1 MSIILRTI
9 SSESLQLACWGEEKE
24 EFFSTSW
31 LASINPESMSI
42 LQRRGDRDEV
52 VLRGCAFEC
61 GGCAMRSEKD
71 LVCFQEVESLS
82 SSSSSSSACVVDE
95 DFGDE
100 FSECD
105 VMVFVIRSLPA
116 P

>member
-52 VLRGCAFEC
+52 VLRGCAEC
-61 GGCAMRSEKD
+61 GGCSMRSEKD

-82 SSSSSSSACVVDE
+82 SSSSSSSACVVDA

-100 FSECD
+100 FSEGD
-105 VMVFVIRSLPA
+105 VMVVFVIRSLPA

>member
-1 MSIILRTI
+1 
-9 SSESLQLACWGEEKE
+9 
-24 EFFSTSW
+24 
-31 LASINPESMSI
+31 
-42 LQRRGDRDEV
+42 
-52 VLRGCAFEC
+52 
-61 GGCAMRSEKD
+61 MRSEKD